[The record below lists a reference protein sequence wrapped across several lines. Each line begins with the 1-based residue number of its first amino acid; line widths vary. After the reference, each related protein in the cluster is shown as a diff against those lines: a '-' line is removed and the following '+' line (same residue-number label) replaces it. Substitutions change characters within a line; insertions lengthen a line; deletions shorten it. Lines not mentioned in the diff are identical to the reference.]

1 MSWTSRSDAGVSSSC
16 CGLKFMSNNN
26 PRVCQES
33 TFYIAQSAR
42 TYTSLNKQVDIF
54 YARPFSA
61 QNLTLLTSK
70 PVVHA
75 PTKFFQSRLAAAS
88 VVARGATLYKEWNI
102 CAQASPVRFKCSEQ
116 ASSKDYWPTVLTW
129 YCSKTQRHLSC
140 FCSPALSQFWR
151 NLSETMSM
159 RRQKTVRM
167 AQSDETIYSRW
178 MNTNLQKL
186 VNKYALLHV
195 CPRPQLLGSVLD
207 DKRTVTILF
216 TLFAKRSEYMI
227 NYGCA
232 KCQS

>member
-1 MSWTSRSDAGVSSSC
+1 MLPRN
-16 CGLKFMSNNN
+16 FSNRALPPPLLLLAEQPFIRNG
-26 PRVCQES
+26 
-33 TFYIAQSAR
+33 ISAR
-42 TYTSLNKQVDIF
+42 KQ
-54 YARPFSA
+54 
-61 QNLTLLTSK
+61 
-70 PVVHA
+70 
-75 PTKFFQSRLAAAS
+75 
-88 VVARGATLYKEWNI
+88 G
-102 CAQASPVRFKCSEQ
+102 PVRFECSEQ
-116 ASSKDYWPTVLTW
+116 ASSKDHWPTVLTW